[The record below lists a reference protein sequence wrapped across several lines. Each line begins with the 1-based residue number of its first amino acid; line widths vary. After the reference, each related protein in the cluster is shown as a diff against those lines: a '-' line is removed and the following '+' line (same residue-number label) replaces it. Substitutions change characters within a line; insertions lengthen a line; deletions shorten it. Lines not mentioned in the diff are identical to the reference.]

1 MDAVSY
7 LLRSGCSW
15 RMLPREYPAAGRPTT
30 TTPAGGSRRTAQ
42 KGARPAAEG
51 VREAEGRDRD
61 PCAAVIDSQ
70 VVKTTRVG
78 GPERGYDGTRSLAG
92 RKSHILVDNGPAGIG
107 R

>member
-1 MDAVSY
+1 
-7 LLRSGCSW
+7 
-15 RMLPREYPAAGRPTT
+15 
-30 TTPAGGSRRTAQ
+30 
-42 KGARPAAEG
+42 